1 MEKKSIKKYKSNI
14 KKMKNTSKYKGN
26 ELKYLKLV
34 LDKKLP
40 KRANSW
46 CQKLEEEFAK
56 KYKKNMLLVSI
67 QEPLPCMQH

>member
-1 MEKKSIKKYKSNI
+1 
-14 KKMKNTSKYKGN
+14 MKNTSKYKGN

-56 KYKKNMLLVSI
+56 KYKKKI
-67 QEPLPCMQH
+67 CC